1 VAAVLRRAAGR
12 ADSSGSD
19 QRERPYGGWR
29 YASGARLPAR
39 DRALGQPPGD
49 EPAGHD
55 VAAGRGSI
63 AARRTPGTPSVR
75 GRPDV
80 SNAGERSSEAI
91 LGLTTGGG
99 DANSRLLHRLVEE
112 PVAPFADRI
121 HAAIDIGLRQ
131 RRQSV
136 PVRTLGRRQE
146 IATRTALGATP
157 SQLTAQFVMEALL
170 AGTIAAFAG
179 GELAVVLI
187 RLLTNAAPP
196 DIPRIEHAALN
207 FNVFAV
213 SIGAAMLATFACV
226 MGPIR
231 LLRVRRGDG
240 AIGSGMRLAGSVGGS
255 RLQRLFILAQAAL
268 TVLARIPFRRC
279 HGAIR

>member
-1 VAAVLRRAAGR
+1 MTNRRGMTWLQAVVRLRPGVPL
-12 ADSSGSD
+12 
-19 QRERPYGGWR
+19 ERLQS
-29 YASGARLPAR
+29 A
-39 DRALGQPPGD
+39 
-49 EPAGHD
+49 
-55 VAAGRGSI
+55 
-63 AARRTPGTPSVR
+63 
-75 GRPDV
+75 
-80 SNAGERSSEAI
+80 
-91 LGLTTGGG
+91 
-99 DANSRLLHRLVEE
+99 
-112 PVAPFADRI
+112 ADRTFQMQVSD
-121 HAAIDIGLRQ
+121 HPKQYSASQ
-131 RRQSV
+131 RAVVTPIRDFFTGSSKNQLLLSLIASTLLLISACASAGNLF
-136 PVRTLGRRQE
+136 PSRTLGRRQE